1 MCNNFE
7 RRVGWQQYADAMRR
21 AELGM
26 PVDASAGQ
34 LPLADDVR
42 VGDAAPVMMVSG
54 NSVDLVTMTWGFPP
68 EKPGRPP
75 VFNFRSD
82 GRSFAK
88 SRRCLIP
95 ASAFFEFTG
104 QKSPK
109 SKWRFSLVGS
119 PTFAVA
125 GLWRDEA
132 GEQWFT
138 MLTTPPGP
146 DLVPFHDRQVAVLAP
161 EDWGHWLYLDR
172 SEGEMLR
179 PLAAG
184 ALRVELHRE
193 GRELPSPE
201 LLARAT

>member
-1 MCNNFE
+1 
-7 RRVGWQQYADAMRR
+7 
-21 AELGM
+21 M

-34 LPLADDVR
+34 LPPGDDVR
-42 VGDAAPVMMVSG
+42 VGDAAPVMVVSG
-54 NSVDLVTMTWGFPP
+54 NTVDLVTMTWGFPP

-104 QKSPK
+104 GKSPK
-109 SKWRFSLVGS
+109 NKWRFTLAGA

-125 GLWRDEA
+125 GLWREESD
-132 GEQWFT
+132 EQWFT

-146 DLVPFHDRQVAVLAP
+146 DVVPFHDRQVAVLAP

-172 SEGEMLR
+172 PEGELLR
-179 PLAAG
+179 PLSEG

-193 GRELPSPE
+193 GREPPAPE
-201 LLARAT
+201 LLAKVTA